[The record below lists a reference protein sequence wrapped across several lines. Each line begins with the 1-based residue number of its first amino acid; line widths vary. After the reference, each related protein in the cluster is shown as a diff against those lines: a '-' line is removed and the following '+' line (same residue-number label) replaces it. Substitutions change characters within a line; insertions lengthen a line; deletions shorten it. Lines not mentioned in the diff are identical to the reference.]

1 MKVLEAHIINFG
13 KLHDATIPFDGNLT
27 TFLHENGWGKTT
39 LSVFLKS
46 MFYGMEHSTAR
57 DLTKNEKKKYSPWQG
72 GIYGG
77 SLTFEHEGKKYRVSR
92 TFSDKANSDTFEL
105 IDLATNTKS
114 DDFSS
119 DLGTELFGVSK
130 ETYAR
135 SAYVTL
141 DEVPLSSDD
150 ISAKLNNL
158 VEEGDVSNF
167 ETAARKLDEK
177 ATAIKAKRRGG
188 SDELTIIQAKIDEA
202 RTTLD
207 DIKVR
212 LRTTDDLLARK
223 TQEDA
228 ILADLQEEQKNV
240 GDQLA
245 GYARIERKNTY
256 DRLNEEAGKIL
267 KNLEETQAFFNG
279 SIPAAETLSNIETLC
294 SELNTVESNLKTQS
308 ASQAQKDEYR
318 ELTAW
323 FAGDV
328 PSKEQISSC
337 LKTDQ
342 DYRQFKQTEASL
354 RLTASENTDYERLS
368 GRYRNADIS
377 EESINGF
384 IQKTDYIRTKKD
396 ELSALKADAVT
407 AEKDFQ
413 TRQQK
418 KPHRGLTIALFI
430 LSGVL
435 LVTGLAAFF
444 FLDSRL
450 LMACLPASAA
460 PFGVALIIRRRKPDC
475 SEDAARVEQL
485 NAAISA
491 LEKEIAAADGAL
503 KAFIASCAPGAASDF
518 AALSTIK
525 SEFAEYSR
533 LREKQKAYEAWL
545 SGQKTGAEYESA
557 IRAFMKRYCKT
568 DDISTVSEDI
578 RGLGDKL
585 NKLETLKNQINSDA
599 SNTEKANELKE
610 KLESVLAPYQTDKT
624 LSYTERARTLREKL
638 NALESCK
645 TAAFEARD
653 KLRVFE
659 DEHADEIE
667 SYKSLVAPE
676 QSDAELNSAM
686 VHLTDE
692 INDRNRIIASY
703 QKQIDDNLSVTDR
716 QGEIEDELEKQTA
729 RKAEKE
735 AEYRLYQ
742 KTAGL
747 LKQAKDSLDRNY
759 SKGMIDGFNKY
770 VDMLGSSL
778 ELVIDKDLNVSVDSE
793 GQFRDRNFLSEGYK
807 DMVNFCA
814 RMALVDALY
823 EDVKPPVILDDPFV
837 NLDDAKVPNAL
848 GLVMELSKE
857 NQVIY
862 FACHKSRAG
871 VAAPIA

>member
-13 KLHDATIPFDGNLT
+13 KLHDVTIPFDGSLT
-27 TFLHENGWGKTT
+27 SFLHENGWGKTT

-77 SLTFEHEGKKYRVSR
+77 SLTFEHEGKTYRVSR

-167 ETAARKLDEK
+167 EGAVEKLDKK
-177 ATAIKAKRRGG
+177 ATAIKAKKGNSG
-188 SDELTIIQAKIDEA
+188 ELADIQAKMDEA
-202 RTTLD
+202 HRTLD
-207 DIKVR
+207 EIKAK
-212 LRTTDDLLARK
+212 LNANEELLTRK
-223 TQEDA
+223 ASEETF
-228 ILADLQEEQKNV
+228 LADLLDEQKGV
-240 GDQLA
+240 ADQLA
-245 GYARIERKNTY
+245 GYAKFERKTTY
-256 DRLNEEAGKIL
+256 NQLNEASEKSL
-267 KNLEETQAFFNG
+267 KNLEETTAFFNG
-279 SIPAAETLSNIETLC
+279 SVPTAEILANIDGLS
-294 SELNTVESNLKTQS
+294 SELTTIQSNLKNLS
-308 ASQAQKDEYR
+308 ATQAQKDEYSA
-318 ELTAW
+318 LNAW
-323 FAGDV
+323 FAGDI
-328 PSKEQISSC
+328 PEKEQISAC

-354 RLTASENTDYERLS
+354 RLTASESADYERLS

-396 ELSALKADAVT
+396 ELSALKADEAA
-407 AEKDFQ
+407 AERDFQ
-413 TRQQK
+413 ERQQQK
-418 KPHRGLTIALFI
+418 KHRGLTIALFI

-435 LVTGLAAFF
+435 LLTGLAAFF

-450 LMACLPASAA
+450 LMACLPASVVLLS
-460 PFGVALIIRRRKPDC
+460 VARIIRRRKPDC

-485 NAAISA
+485 NAAITA
-491 LEKEIAAADGAL
+491 LEKEIETADGAL
-503 KAFIASCAPGAASDF
+503 KSFIASYAPGAASDF
-518 AALSTIK
+518 AALSSIK

-533 LREKQKAYEAWL
+533 LRGKQTAYEAWL
-545 SGQKTGAEYESA
+545 SGQKKGEEYESA
-557 IRAFMKRYCKT
+557 IRAFMKRYCRT
-568 DDISTVSEDI
+568 EDISSVPEEIQTLSE
-578 RGLGDKL
+578 KL
-585 NKLETLKNQINSDA
+585 NKLENLRKLVNSDA
-599 SNTEKANELKE
+599 SNTEKADELKK
-610 KLESVLAPYQTDKT
+610 KLESVLSVYQTD
-624 LSYTERARTLREKL
+624 RTLDFAARVRQLHEKLTTLENCKTSCFEAREKL
-638 NALESCK
+638 RQF
-645 TAAFEARD
+645 T
-653 KLRVFE
+653 
-659 DEHADEIE
+659 DEHADEIPLFD
-667 SYKSLVAPE
+667 KLVKPE
-676 QSDAELNSAM
+676 KTVDELNAAMTDLTERISDANS
-686 VHLTDE
+686 
-692 INDRNRIIASY
+692 IISNY

-716 QGEIEDELEKQTA
+716 QGDIESELEQQTVRKQ
-729 RKAEKE
+729 EKE
-735 AEYRLYQ
+735 AERGLYL
-742 KTAGL
+742 KTMKL
-747 LKQAKDSLDRNY
+747 LEQAKDNLDRNY

-848 GLVMELSKE
+848 GLVKQLSKE